1 MSERSFSR
9 PKSSTRLRSRKPVL
23 LLLVEGKFNATETI
37 YFSSF
42 RNSSKYS
49 IKVITT
55 GDTDPLGMLEALK
68 KECESHDIKEEYG
81 DKSFVVLDLDIS
93 KKKANDILSLPAD
106 DQSKFIISNPCFEVW
121 YLNHFE
127 YSTKQYS
134 SSKEVKRY
142 LKKEYVHDYSEKK
155 DMKPYLEGK
164 MGIAIN
170 NSKKQINT
178 GIDNGYS
185 WPSDDFN
192 PRTDVF
198 ELIELIRKE

>member
-55 GDTDPLGMLEALK
+55 GDTDPLGMLDALK
-68 KECESHDIKEEYG
+68 KECDNHDIKEEYG
-81 DKSFVVLDLDIS
+81 DKSFVVLDLDVND
-93 KKKANDILSLPAD
+93 KKAKDIMSLSVD
-106 DQSKFIISNPCFEVW
+106 DQAKFIISNPCFEIW

-155 DMKPYLEGK
+155 DMKSILEGK
-164 MGIAIN
+164 LSTAIN
-170 NSKKQINT
+170 NSKQQIKT
-178 GIDNGYS
+178 GINNGYD

-192 PRTDVF
+192 PRSDVV
-198 ELIELIRKE
+198 ELIELIKN

>member
-55 GDTDPLGMLEALK
+55 GDTDPLGMLDALK
-68 KECESHDIKEEYG
+68 KECDNHDIKEEYG
-81 DKSFVVLDLDIS
+81 DKSFVVLDLDVND
-93 KKKANDILSLPAD
+93 KKAKDIMSLSVD
-106 DQSKFIISNPCFEVW
+106 DQAKFIISNPCFEIW

-155 DMKPYLEGK
+155 DMKSILEGK
-164 MGIAIN
+164 LSTAIN
-170 NSKKQINT
+170 NSRQQIKT
-178 GIDNGYS
+178 GINNGYD

-192 PRTDVF
+192 PRSDVV
-198 ELIELIRKE
+198 ELIELIKK

>member
-55 GDTDPLGMLEALK
+55 GDTDPLGMLDALK
-68 KECESHDIKEEYG
+68 KECDNHDIKEEYG
-81 DKSFVVLDLDIS
+81 DKSFVVLDLDVND
-93 KKKANDILSLPAD
+93 KKAKDIMSLSVD
-106 DQSKFIISNPCFEVW
+106 DQAKFIISNPCFEIW

-155 DMKPYLEGK
+155 DMKSILEGK
-164 MGIAIN
+164 LSTAIN
-170 NSKKQINT
+170 NSRQQIKT
-178 GIDNGYS
+178 GINNGYD

-192 PRTDVF
+192 PRSDVV
-198 ELIELIRKE
+198 ELIELIKN